1 MAFNLINFKKGTLA
15 GLNTLKSQSHI
26 EEGTFYLTI
35 DENKETSRLFIG
47 TSATTALPVNS
58 NITLVTNTSDLSSSH
73 AANFNDG
80 DFAYVTNG
88 NILAV
93 RYNGSWTQ
101 INANT
106 EAIASLTPDV
116 TTSNGTATISWTLKT
131 RAGDTIYTD
140 DQTPV
145 LPTITMAGAN
155 GVSVS
160 SSGDAITVS
169 GDPATL
175 ASSAVTSNAT
185 ALTLSSTGNTAS
197 GTVNISGGSNVN
209 LSGTAN
215 NIVIGAEDM
224 TASSLTGTAETTGFG
239 FTSTSAN
246 GVVST
251 KGTIDPQITL
261 VNEDGIAQTPIHFNN
276 GVAALNAY
284 TKEAVDEKFKLANAM
299 RYRGTVGGSGATF
312 STINDVTNPELGDTL
327 KVASDLS
334 GFPIKSGNT
343 ISNTGTAKAGDLLIA
358 NGTEDANGHITAGSL
373 YYEVVSIDED
383 TDTTYSVVGLE
394 KGIALHASTDAVGT
408 NIGSI
413 SLADGTLTTVSA
425 TGTTDKVITVNHAN
439 ITTTTG
445 AETTNPTITQA
456 DGSSQDFVV
465 VTSLTNDGKGHI
477 TKVNT
482 RTITVKDTNAELTS
496 VADAVSV
503 TGGTATAGGT
513 ATVTTTV
520 NMASA
525 EHGNMSQNGSF
536 TFTSDNLKISAVDT
550 SGIKAN
556 FVWGTF

>member
-15 GLNTLKSQSHI
+15 GLNTLKDQSHI

-35 DENKETSRLFIG
+35 DENKQTSRLFIG

-58 NITLVTNTSDLSSSH
+58 NITVVNNTSDLSSSH

-93 RYNGSWTQ
+93 RYNGGWTQ

-116 TTSNGTATISWTLKT
+116 TTSNGTATISWTMKT
-131 RAGDTIYTD
+131 RAGDDIYTAD
-140 DQTPV
+140 ATPA
-145 LPTITMAGAN
+145 LPSITMAGAD
-155 GVSVS
+155 GVSIS
-160 SSGDAITVS
+160 SSGDAITIS

-197 GTVNISGGSNVN
+197 GTVNISGGANVN
-209 LSGTAN
+209 LSGAAN
-215 NIVIGAEDM
+215 NIQIGVEDM
-224 TASSLTGTAETTGFG
+224 TASSLTGAAETTGFS
-239 FTSTSAN
+239 FLSTSAN
-246 GVVST
+246 GVASS

-261 VNEDGIAQTPIHFNN
+261 VNQDGVAQTPIHFNN

-312 STINDVTNPELGDTL
+312 STISDVTNPELGDTL
-327 KVASDLS
+327 KVASDIS
-334 GFPIKSGNT
+334 GFPVKSGDT
-343 ISNTGTAKAGDLLIA
+343 ISNNGTAKAGDLLIA
-358 NGTEDANGHITAGSL
+358 NGTEDANGHITASSL

-383 TDTTYSVVGLE
+383 TDTTYSVVSLE
-394 KGIALHASTDAVGT
+394 KGVALHASTDAVGT

-425 TGTTDKVITVNHAN
+425 EGTTNKVLRVNHAD

-482 RTITVKDTNAELTS
+482 RTITVKDTNAQLTS
-496 VADAVSV
+496 VEDAVSV
-503 TGGTATAGGT
+503 TGGTATAGGV

-520 NMASA
+520 NMSSA
-525 EHGNMSQNGSF
+525 ANGAMSEDSSF
-536 TFTSDNLKISAVDT
+536 TFTSDNLKISADGA

-556 FVWGTF
+556 LVWGTF